1 MNDEFLRGIDGL
13 SEQFQS
19 LLDTLQHFKPS
30 TALDIEDAVI
40 ARAHQSRN
48 PDDLAFAAHNYVL
61 ERLSGAVID
70 YGVATYQARYDAD
83 NSHYDDYRAGD
94 LRSLLCQTVWS
105 QITSNKMHFYVNNQ
119 QVNSPEQ
126 VRIQLASLIAGVTN
140 NTKIQGSDS

>member
-1 MNDEFLRGIDGL
+1 MNGEFFGGIEGL
-13 SEQFQS
+13 SEDFQS
-19 LLDTLQHFKPS
+19 LLDTLRHFKPS

-40 ARAHQSRN
+40 ARANQSRHPN
-48 PDDLAFAAHNYVL
+48 DLAFAAHNYVL

-83 NSHYDDYRAGD
+83 NSHYNDYRAGD

-105 QITSNKMHFYVNNQ
+105 QLVSDKMHFYVNSQ

-126 VRIQLASLIAGVTN
+126 VRIQLASLIEDVTN
-140 NTKIQGSDS
+140 NTKI